1 MSNDIAQSNVQAMKA
16 SKSVSRPL
24 LKQASSMV
32 LPLSCNDE
40 IRWMR
45 IRSTPLRT
53 ADSLPPIPMQL
64 SWVRHG
70 ILVVGMDSE
79 MHIYSQWRVPVDGK
93 IIYFLKLYILK

>member
-1 MSNDIAQSNVQAMKA
+1 MKA
-16 SKSVSRPL
+16 SKSGSRPL

-45 IRSTPLRT
+45 IRSTPLQT
-53 ADSLPPIPMQL
+53 ADSLPPVPMQL

-79 MHIYSQWRVPVDGK
+79 MHIYSQWKVSISGK
-93 IIYFLKLYILK
+93 YPSLYICLKYLNMFYISAVFN